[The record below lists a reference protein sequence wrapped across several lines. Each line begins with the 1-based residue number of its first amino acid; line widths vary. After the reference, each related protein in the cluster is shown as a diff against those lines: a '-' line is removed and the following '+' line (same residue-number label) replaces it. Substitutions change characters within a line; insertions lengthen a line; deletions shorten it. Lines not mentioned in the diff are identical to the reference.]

1 MNRPWITLSYA
12 QSLDGCI
19 AAAPGQR
26 TLLSGPETM
35 KMTHQLRAQHDA
47 ILVGVGTVIADNPRL
62 NVRLVE
68 GSSPQPIVL
77 DSHLRIPLQSA
88 LIQSPTHPVWVFCST
103 NVQAAT
109 KVSLEAAGGHV
120 FMVNEGETKHID
132 LSEMLHVCYT
142 KGIRSL
148 MVEGG
153 AKIIQAFLRAGL
165 VDEVV
170 ITITPGF
177 LTGLA
182 ALTTPLSHLP
192 QFITPKY
199 QVFGSDIVVT
209 AKLLW
214 ET

>member
-26 TLLSGPETM
+26 TSLSGPEAM
-35 KMTHQLRAQHDA
+35 KMTHQLRAQYDA

-68 GSSPQPIVL
+68 GRSPQPIVL
-77 DSHLRIPLQSA
+77 DSRLRIPLQSV
-88 LIQSPTHPVWVFCST
+88 LIQSPTHSVWVFCST
-103 NVQAAT
+103 NAQAAT
-109 KVSLEAAGGHV
+109 KVSLESAGAHV
-120 FMVNEGETKHID
+120 FVVNEGETKYVDLNEVLHI
-132 LSEMLHVCYT
+132 CYD

-153 AKIIQAFLRAGL
+153 ARIIQAFLRAGL

-170 ITITPGF
+170 ITITPRF
-177 LTGLA
+177 LTGLT
-182 ALTTPLSHLP
+182 ALTYPLPHVP
-192 QFITPKY
+192 QFINPKY
-199 QVFGSDIVVT
+199 QTLGSDIVVT

-214 ET
+214 ES

>member
-26 TLLSGPETM
+26 TLLSGAEAM

-68 GSSPQPIVL
+68 GRSPQPIVL

-103 NVQAAT
+103 NAQAANQI
-109 KVSLEAAGGHV
+109 SLEAAGAHV
-120 FMVNEGETKHID
+120 FVVNKGETKHID
-132 LSEMLHVCYT
+132 LSEMLHICYV

-170 ITITPGF
+170 ITITPRF

-182 ALTTPLSHLP
+182 ALTHPLPHLP
-192 QFITPKY
+192 QFINPKY
-199 QVFGSDIVVT
+199 QALGSDIIVT